1 MSPVRMPMIDTGDG
15 QMDVISRLLKDRI
28 LLLGQQVDDEVAN
41 VLVAQL
47 LYLANED
54 PTKDITLY
62 INSPGGSVSA
72 GMTGSEDLSNSNS
85 GSSANECFEGF
96 SRTMFKINHGLDK
109 VVFKPIAKG
118 YRALP
123 APIRKGTGNVVDN
136 LRSLLT
142 VSNNVLQGEFNKA
155 GNNVARFGINT
166 TAGIL
171 GIFDPATRLGFEDQG
186 KEDFG
191 QTLGVWGTKSGC
203 YFVLPIL
210 GPTTTRDAIGLVG
223 NTILDPVYQITHNTE
238 ISNGVV
244 GNGNYSEHNYYYYRG
259 TGAVDFR
266 AKNIESFDSVEK
278 NSIDLYASLK
288 SLYLQNRM
296 QKIKNEKSSIETQDD
311 SDWEEIDT
319 N

>member
-1 MSPVRMPMIDTGDG
+1 MIRKIIF
-15 QMDVISRLLKDRI
+15 ISVFALFL
-28 LLLGQQVDDEVAN
+28 QT
-41 VLVAQL
+41 QL
-47 LYLANED
+47 A
-54 PTKDITLY
+54 
-62 INSPGGSVSA
+62 SA
-72 GMTGSEDLSNSNS
+72 GTEGSEELKKSGAQNS
-85 GSSANECFEGF
+85 AEECFEGF
-96 SRTMFKINHGLDK
+96 SRAMFKVNHTLDK
-109 VVFKPIAKG
+109 AIFKPIAKG

-123 APIRKGTGNVVDN
+123 APIRRGTGNATDN

-142 VSNNVLQGEFNKA
+142 IPNNLLQGDFGKA
-155 GNNVARFGINT
+155 GTTVARFGINT
-166 TAGIL
+166 TVGIL
-171 GIFDPATRLGFEDQG
+171 GIFDPATKLGFEDRG

-191 QTLGVWGTKSGC
+191 QTLGVWGVESGC

-223 NTILDPVYQITHNTE
+223 NTILDPVYQITHNSE
-238 ISNGVV
+238 IDNGVL

-266 AKNIESFDSVEK
+266 AKNIEAFESLEE

-296 QKIKNEKSSIETQDD
+296 KKIADSTSTTETQDD

>member
-1 MSPVRMPMIDTGDG
+1 MVRKFIYILVFASFMQVSP
-15 QMDVISRLLKDRI
+15 L
-28 LLLGQQVDDEVAN
+28 N
-41 VLVAQL
+41 
-47 LYLANED
+47 
-54 PTKDITLY
+54 
-62 INSPGGSVSA
+62 A
-72 GMTGSEDLSNSNS
+72 GTTGSEELKSSNSQETA
-85 GSSANECFEGF
+85 GECFEGL
-96 SRTMFKINHGLDK
+96 SRAMFKLNHGLDK
-109 VVFKPIAKG
+109 VIFEPVAKG

-123 APIRKGTGNVVDN
+123 VPVRKATGNFTDN

-142 VSNNVLQGEFNKA
+142 FSNNILQGEFRRA
-155 GNNVARFGINT
+155 GNNAARFGINT

-171 GIFDPATRLGFEDQG
+171 GFFDPAAKLGFEDQG

-191 QTLGVWGTKSGC
+191 QTLGRWGSGTGC

-210 GPTTTRDAIGLVG
+210 GPTTTRDAVGLVG
-223 NTILDPVYQITHNTE
+223 NIFLDPVYQITHNTE
-238 ISNGVV
+238 IDNGIV

-266 AKNIESFDSVEK
+266 AKNIESWDSLEE

-288 SLYLQNRM
+288 SLYLQNRK
-296 QKIKNEKSSIETQDD
+296 QKIANSKSIIETQDD